1 MDNKLSVGDLVEC
14 INAEG
19 TRTRLVKHQCYTV
32 DKRVGLQGYVYLVG
46 IEGGFSAARFR
57 RIERLTPLFE
67 TTPAYRL
74 VQNESVLCVDVDNTL
89 VIWGQ
94 EDVPNIELIAVAN
107 PLNPTD
113 VSLLQPHNGH
123 IKILKDRYLRGS
135 HIIVWSAGGYRWA
148 EAVVKALKLERYV
161 STIMSKPFAY
171 IDDKE
176 ASEWMGEHIYLAP
189 DDTYGSNKKRP

>member
-1 MDNKLSVGDLVEC
+1 MDNELSVGDLVEC
-14 INAEG
+14 VNAEG
-19 TRTRLVKHQCYTV
+19 TSLVKHQCYTV

-46 IEGGFSAARFR
+46 IEGGLSAARFR
-57 RIERLTPLFE
+57 RIGRITPLFE
-67 TTPAYRL
+67 TPPYRL

-94 EDVPNIELIAVAN
+94 EDVPGVELISVAN

-113 VSLLQPHNGH
+113 VSLLRPHNGH

-135 HIIVWSAGGYRWA
+135 HVTVWSAGGYRWA
-148 EAVVKALKLERYV
+148 EAVVKALKLERHV
-161 STIMSKPFAY
+161 DIIMTKPFAY

-176 ASEWMGEHIYLAP
+176 ANEWMGEHIYLAP